1 MNTFVPTLRAP
12 LNCLRNRLV
21 LEAQPRYHMTKFH
34 IPTPA
39 ITSQQVRFN
48 TGVAGA
54 SSASLNNPANTIRR
68 IDEGPS
74 LVSTKIPEELAH
86 YPFLDSKDVVEKL
99 KHGDVKPHIFLVDFE
114 TTGISKKELPRIIEL
129 SAKYLGGG
137 VVSDANTQKHF
148 YAVIDPGI
156 ASTIYAYEYHQIKRS
171 EVRGKPSIDV
181 GMKNF
186 VDWVGTI
193 VAKNDPK
200 NFCVFLT
207 TNFSKTEKITLG
219 YEFSRSKV
227 EAPSNWVFVNA
238 TNILDA
244 VLIDVEKAQKIET
257 IYMHLFGELPA
268 KQHRSEADVKIL
280 QDCLTKVFTDDAK
293 FHDQLV
299 KEMEQGDPS
308 KMI

>member
-1 MNTFVPTLRAP
+1 M
-12 LNCLRNRLV
+12 
-21 LEAQPRYHMTKFH
+21 
-34 IPTPA
+34 
-39 ITSQQVRFN
+39 
-48 TGVAGA
+48 
-54 SSASLNNPANTIRR
+54 LNNPNVNIRR

-86 YPFLDSKDVVEKL
+86 YPFMDSKDVVEKI
-99 KHGDVKPHIFLVDFE
+99 KHGDVKPHLFIVDFE
-114 TTGISKKELPRIIEL
+114 TTGISKKELPRMVEI
-129 SAKYLGGG
+129 SVKYLGEGG
-137 VVSDANTQKHF
+137 VNSDPSTHKSF
-148 YAVIDPGI
+148 YSMVDPGL

-181 GMKNF
+181 VLNNVCDF
-186 VDWVGTI
+186 VNSI
-193 VAKNDPK
+193 VKKNDPK

-207 TNFSKTEKITLG
+207 TNFSKTEKLTIG
-219 YEFSRSKV
+219 YEFGRSKID
-227 EAPSNWVFVNA
+227 PPTNWVFVNA

-280 QDCLTKVFTDDAK
+280 HDCLNKVFPDNQK
-293 FHDQLV
+293 FLDQLI

>member
-1 MNTFVPTLRAP
+1 MKSIA
-12 LNCLRNRLV
+12 CLRTPFGRLISQGYSARALTSASSV
-21 LEAQPRYHMTKFH
+21 LRMPVARGFST
-34 IPTPA
+34 
-39 ITSQQVRFN
+39 
-48 TGVAGA
+48 VAGA
-54 SSASLNNPANTIRR
+54 SSTMLNNPNVNIRR

-99 KHGDVKPHIFLVDFE
+99 KHGDVKPHLFIVDFE
-114 TTGISKKELPRIIEL
+114 TTGISKKELPRIVEL
-129 SAKYLGGG
+129 SARYLGPDGIGG
-137 VVSDANTQKHF
+137 SADAHKSF
-148 YAVIDPGI
+148 YSMVDPGL

-181 GMKNF
+181 VLKNF
-186 VDWVGTI
+186 TDFVTSI
-193 VAKNDPK
+193 IPKNDPK
-200 NFCVFLT
+200 SFCIFLT
-207 TNFSKTEKITLG
+207 TNFSKTEKLTLG
-219 YEFSRSKV
+219 YEFGRSKV
-227 EAPSNWVFVNA
+227 DPPTNWVFVNA
-238 TNILDA
+238 TNILDS

-280 QDCLTKVFTDDAK
+280 YDCLIKVFSDNQK
-293 FHDQLV
+293 FLDQLV